1 MGSDLVYD
9 ALVLG
14 GGPAGLAAAVQLARF
29 NRSVLVFDGGGGR
42 SSYHQVNHN
51 YLGFPGGISIRDFRR
66 ASREQAARLPVAFI
80 DEEAAAVSRQGS
92 CFVARTAAGIQANG
106 RTVVFATGVRDRFPD
121 FPGWESY
128 VGRSIFWCIV
138 CDGYSTR
145 GRRIVV
151 VANDDDGGVT
161 ALQFLQ
167 FTSHVTVL
175 SNAAQCGVG
184 AKVRGEL
191 QARGIRLVEDEIA
204 GVLGHDGILGAVQL
218 KRGGTLEADYLFSLQ
233 GSNPASDLA
242 AGLGCERSALGYIV
256 TDMEQRTNVPG
267 VFAAGDVTRD
277 LAHQVATAVHEGITA
292 ATTANYSLY
301 AAWQRH
307 ERYRE

>member
-1 MGSDLVYD
+1 MPSDLVYD

-14 GGPAGLAAAVQLARF
+14 GGPAGLAAAIQLARF
-29 NRSVLVFDGGGGR
+29 NRGVLVLDEGGGR

-51 YLGFPGGISIRDFRR
+51 YLGFPGGISSRDLRR
-66 ASREQAARLPVAFI
+66 LCREQASRLPIAFI
-80 DEEAAAVSRQGS
+80 DDAAAAVSRQGS
-92 CFVARTAAGIQANG
+92 CFVARTRDGIEVNG
-106 RTVVFATGVRDRFPD
+106 RTLVLATGVRDRFPA
-121 FPGWESY
+121 FPGWQTY

-167 FTSHVTVL
+167 FTAHVTVL
-175 SNAAQCGVG
+175 SNAAQCGLG
-184 AKVRGEL
+184 PKVRHEL
-191 QARGIRLVEDEIA
+191 EARGIRLIEDEIA
-204 GVLGHDGILGAVQL
+204 GVLGHDGILGAVEL

-233 GSNPASDLA
+233 GVTPASELA
-242 AGLGCERSALGYIV
+242 VSLGCETSGLGYIV
-256 TDMEQRTNVPG
+256 TDMEQRTTVPG

-307 ERYRE
+307 ERYH